1 MSTAD
6 AFRIVPIILPDG
18 RYLQQ
23 PVGVRVYQV
32 RGGLHHGER
41 GTYADLYDR
50 FGRDNPNLVRDGEPH
65 TVAEDG
71 TDLLPVNV
79 HLVLAGEESI
89 VLRRLARPLGTSA
102 PELLERFVADQT
114 ESARSAGSDERMLA
128 RQWRERV
135 VWPGQ
140 MELLQIHAGGEL
152 TRE

>member
-1 MSTAD
+1 SAAEAPGRWVGSSSHSRDMSHMRMLCHCRTSRSEDVMRTAD

-18 RYLQQ
+18 RSLQQ

-89 VLRRLARPLGTSA
+89 VLRRLARQLGTSA
-102 PELLERFVADQT
+102 PELL
-114 ESARSAGSDERMLA
+114 G
-128 RQWRERV
+128 
-135 VWPGQ
+135 
-140 MELLQIHAGGEL
+140 
-152 TRE
+152 